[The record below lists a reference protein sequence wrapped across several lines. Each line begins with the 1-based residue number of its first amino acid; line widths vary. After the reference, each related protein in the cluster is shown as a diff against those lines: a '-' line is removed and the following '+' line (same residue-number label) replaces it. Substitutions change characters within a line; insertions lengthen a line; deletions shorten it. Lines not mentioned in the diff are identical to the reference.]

1 MIKFIL
7 DTNICIYIIKQKP
20 ENVIERF
27 RQTSISDI
35 GVSSTTLSEL
45 EYGVMKSAKPEQNKL
60 ALAQFLAPIEISAY
74 DDVAAQHYG
83 KICAHLQRN
92 FSCNSM
98 TGQFTHPLLNPP
110 SFQGLSHRGRREGG
124 IKGEGDLDRKA
135 INPQPLKPVSL
146 QPSANPC
153 HLL

>member
-1 MIKFIL
+1 MIKYML

-35 GVSSTTLSEL
+35 GVSSITLSEL

-60 ALAQFLAPIEISAY
+60 ALAQFIAPIDIYAI

-83 KICAHLQRN
+83 KIRAHLEN
-92 FSCNSM
+92 
-98 TGQFTHPLLNPP
+98 
-110 SFQGLSHRGRREGG
+110 QGTPIGSLDMLIAAHALSIDSVLITNNESEFKRVSNLKIENW
-124 IKGEGDLDRKA
+124 A
-135 INPQPLKPVSL
+135 I
-146 QPSANPC
+146 
-153 HLL
+153 